1 MGYDFFDELGD
12 TISRTTKDLSKRA
25 GQLYESQKIRNR
37 LSSEEHMVEKLKCD
51 ICYRI
56 YT

>member
-51 ICYRI
+51 IGNLI
-56 YT
+56 Y